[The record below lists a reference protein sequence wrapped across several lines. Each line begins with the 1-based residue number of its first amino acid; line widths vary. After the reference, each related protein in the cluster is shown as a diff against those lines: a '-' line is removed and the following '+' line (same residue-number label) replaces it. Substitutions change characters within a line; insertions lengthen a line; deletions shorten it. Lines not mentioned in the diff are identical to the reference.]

1 METLA
6 PVPANADN
14 TAQVDAPEADAEG
27 TEANGDG
34 SAPSVPE
41 ADTPEQKKSAV
52 QERIDKLTREKHD
65 NARLA
70 DQRGYELDR
79 ERSDR
84 KRLEAEIAELRKAQ
98 TSQVAPGKRPTLEQF
113 GYDVD
118 KFNEALDAYHEAKS
132 ASAKEAARQAALE
145 ALQAERDAEA
155 AERSNKSWATKEAE
169 FLKSKPDYTEKVVDA
184 GRRGAWACTREMGAV
199 IKQSEIGPAIAYY
212 LAEHTD
218 IAAEIAK
225 KDPLVQAREIGRIE
239 AKLELAKAPP
249 KPAVSQAPP
258 PVNKVDSA
266 DAQAEKTPAEM
277 TDNEFAKWRKKQIA
291 ARRNQ

>member
-14 TAQVDAPEADAEG
+14 TAQVDSGEADANPEK
-27 TEANGDG
+27 ANGDG

-41 ADTPEQKKSAV
+41 ADTPAPKKDAV
-52 QERIDKLTREKHD
+52 QERIDKLTREKYD
-65 NARLA
+65 ALRERDRRDYELELKNAR
-70 DQRGYELDR
+70 
-79 ERSDR
+79 
-84 KRLEAEIAELRKAQ
+84 IAELEKAQ
-98 TSQVAPGKRPTLEQF
+98 KPEVATQNDFPTLESVGF
-113 GYDVD
+113 DEG
-118 KFNEALDAYHEAKS
+118 KFYAAVAAYTKGMTE
-132 ASAKEAARQAALE
+132 SAKEAAREE
-145 ALQAERDAEA
+145 ARGIIQAERDAQSQEL
-155 AERSNKSWATKEAE
+155 SNKSWATKEAE

-184 GRRGAWACTREMGAV
+184 GRRGAWACTPEMGAV
-199 IKQSEIGPAIAYY
+199 IKQSEMGPAIAYY